1 MAMPP
6 SPFPDAWD
14 PTVAFL
20 SGVTADATIAAISY
34 SSWENAGNTDPPTYS
49 DDLSDVIKFGGL
61 ALSPSGTPG
70 GDVAYWF
77 DPASNWSA
85 EEQSGWLS
93 GLALWSAVANIEF
106 TPAADPA
113 SSDFII
119 YRQPNQPG
127 VHPAARGCSPPIW
140 SASRSAG

>member
-1 MAMPP
+1 MPMP
-6 SPFPDAWD
+6 TSPFPDAWD

-49 DDLSDVIKFGGL
+49 GDLSDVIKFGGL

-77 DPASNWSA
+77 DPASTGAPRNRA
-85 EEQSGWLS
+85 DGCRGWRCGRPS
-93 GLALWSAVANIEF
+93 PI
-106 TPAADPA
+106 
-113 SSDFII
+113 SSS
-119 YRQPNQPG
+119 RPQPTRRRPT
-127 VHPAARGCSPPIW
+127 S
-140 SASRSAG
+140 SST

>member
-1 MAMPP
+1 MPGIPP
-6 SPFPDAWD
+6 SPF
-14 PTVAFL
+14 
-20 SGVTADATIAAISY
+20 GVTADATIAAISY

-85 EEQSGWLS
+85 ERL
-93 GLALWSAVANIEF
+93 L
-106 TPAADPA
+106 DP
-113 SSDFII
+113 
-119 YRQPNQPG
+119 
-127 VHPAARGCSPPIW
+127 SPV
-140 SASRSAG
+140 